1 MEGECDTPHEHEL
14 LEERAAA
21 EKHHTPANVHV
32 AVRAPAGPPAPAFD
46 GSSGDG
52 GGLLATDAASETHRD
67 AMVIAHS
74 LSVAAMSPSPVKR
87 SADLRQQNRLQD
99 AAQETEK
106 PEAAVIELTDDPEAL
121 ARLCTL
127 LASSNYQDTASQ
139 QAATSLFDDH
149 SVAPPAKKRRRT
161 GSVAQQTQQPQ
172 PHTQPHAHCEDQTA
186 RFKQTREYQDA
197 EAIKQLANAQQAAG
211 TDQKVKKVVK
221 RVGFYSAGTREFWQA
236 HGRKSVPRAWLAR
249 RPSLQNAPAL
259 LYLQGRTSAPAPTWS
274 AGAEVDE
281 MAFRLLLRP
290 VQNFWSWRAAGSSTI
305 ERAREASHSLLHRTA
320 PPPAHPAAAD
330 SWQPPA
336 LGAPGQAS
344 CAEA

>member
-1 MEGECDTPHEHEL
+1 MEGECGTPHEHEL

-32 AVRAPAGPPAPAFD
+32 AGPAPAGPPAPAFD

-87 SADLRQQNRLQD
+87 SADLRQQNLLQD

-106 PEAAVIELTDDPEAL
+106 PEAAVIELTDDPEAR

-127 LASSNYQDTASQ
+127 LASSNYQDTPSQ
-139 QAATSLFDDH
+139 QAAASMFDDH

-172 PHTQPHAHCEDQTA
+172 PHTQPVQKQQRQQQQPQPQMHMQT
-186 RFKQTREYQDA
+186 
-197 EAIKQLANAQQAAG
+197 
-211 TDQKVKKVVK
+211 
-221 RVGFYSAGTREFWQA
+221 
-236 HGRKSVPRAWLAR
+236 HG
-249 RPSLQNAPAL
+249 
-259 LYLQGRTSAPAPTWS
+259 
-274 AGAEVDE
+274 
-281 MAFRLLLRP
+281 
-290 VQNFWSWRAAGSSTI
+290 
-305 ERAREASHSLLHRTA
+305 
-320 PPPAHPAAAD
+320 AAANSD
-330 SWQPPA
+330 SATAGPSA
-336 LGAPGQAS
+336 AAAS
-344 CAEA
+344 LCDAFSSVRKRHKA

>member
-32 AVRAPAGPPAPAFD
+32 AGPAPAGPPAPAFD

-87 SADLRQQNRLQD
+87 SADLRQQNLLQD

-106 PEAAVIELTDDPEAL
+106 PEAAVIELTDDPEAR

-127 LASSNYQDTASQ
+127 LG
-139 QAATSLFDDH
+139 LDDH
-149 SVAPPAKKRRRT
+149 RVAPSAKKRRRI

-172 PHTQPHAHCEDQTA
+172 PHTIH
-186 RFKQTREYQDA
+186 F
-197 EAIKQLANAQQAAG
+197 AI
-211 TDQKVKKVVK
+211 V
-221 RVGFYSAGTREFWQA
+221 
-236 HGRKSVPRAWLAR
+236 
-249 RPSLQNAPAL
+249 
-259 LYLQGRTSAPAPTWS
+259 
-274 AGAEVDE
+274 
-281 MAFRLLLRP
+281 LR
-290 VQNFWSWRAAGSSTI
+290 N
-305 ERAREASHSLLHRTA
+305 H
-320 PPPAHPAAAD
+320 
-330 SWQPPA
+330 
-336 LGAPGQAS
+336 
-344 CAEA
+344 